1 MFFTMAWRNIWRN
14 PRRTAVILIA
24 IVIGVWSMIAL
35 GALMRG
41 MFVGM
46 IDNGISTL
54 TGDLQIHDQ
63 GYHRDPVID
72 HTMTD
77 PGRVIDVLEA
87 RLPPGS
93 RWTGRVRVNAVAS
106 NARHNSGVTLV
117 GMDPATEAEV
127 SFIGPEVMVDGQYL
141 EPDDHQGI
149 LVGKAFMEKYETKIG
164 YKVVLMSEAA
174 DDEIASR
181 AFRIRGVFDAEME
194 STEKRFVFVTRPAAR
209 DMLKM
214 DGLSEFSISL
224 PQGETPAQVKRELLA
239 ALPEGY
245 EVLTWKEL
253 LPTLRAYVRLFNGV
267 MTLWY
272 VVVFIAMSFGLV
284 NTILMAVFERM
295 REFGL
300 LKAMG
305 MKPIWIVREVVTE
318 AFFLLIIGLAAGNAL
333 GLVTVWAL
341 SGGIDL
347 SAFATG
353 METFSMTRMIYP
365 AIWARDVITA
375 NGVVFGLG
383 LLVSVYPAAK
393 AARFTPVE
401 ALART

>member
-1 MFFTMAWRNIWRN
+1 
-14 PRRTAVILIA
+14 
-24 IVIGVWSMIAL
+24 
-35 GALMRG
+35 
-41 MFVGM
+41 
-46 IDNGISTL
+46 
-54 TGDLQIHDQ
+54 
-63 GYHRDPVID
+63 
-72 HTMTD
+72 
-77 PGRVIDVLEA
+77 
-87 RLPPGS
+87 
-93 RWTGRVRVNAVAS
+93 
-106 NARHNSGVTLV
+106 
-117 GMDPATEAEV
+117 
-127 SFIGPEVMVDGQYL
+127 
-141 EPDDHQGI
+141 
-149 LVGKAFMEKYETKIG
+149 
-164 YKVVLMSEAA
+164 
-174 DDEIASR
+174 
-181 AFRIRGVFDAEME
+181 
-194 STEKRFVFVTRPAAR
+194 
-209 DMLKM
+209 
-214 DGLSEFSISL
+214 
-224 PQGETPAQVKRELLA
+224 
-239 ALPEGY
+239 
-245 EVLTWKEL
+245 
-253 LPTLRAYVRLFNGV
+253 

-305 MKPIWIVREVVTE
+305 MKPLWIVREVVTE